1 MTFMF
6 DGIFWT
12 FSMLFETKLDFQR
25 QFELQ
30 LNVFIACYHFYRLSI
45 DNNIGSKQK
54 WERIMWFDDIELDEV
69 KCESKRFKIYS

>member
-54 WERIMWFDDIELDEV
+54 
-69 KCESKRFKIYS
+69 